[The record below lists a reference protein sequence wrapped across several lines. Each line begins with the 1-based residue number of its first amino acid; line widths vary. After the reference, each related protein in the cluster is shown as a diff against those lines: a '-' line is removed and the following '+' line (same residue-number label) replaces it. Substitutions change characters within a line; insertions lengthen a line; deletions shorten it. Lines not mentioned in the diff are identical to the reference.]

1 MISNKRTPHVSF
13 HMLHVHHVAHVACV
27 FLQHAELLCTTKS
40 LASWRLTCSKKP
52 TRSTT
57 SKRLPARTTT
67 GELRSEQPGKRLPTR
82 KRQVRRAQKG
92 HRSNHSK
99 IHQQGRRQV
108 SCAQIIQFQKVTHKD
123 TTGEACSEGSQI
135 KLFKKSTSKDEDG
148 RVRSDHPGPKCSPQG
163 HDR

>member
-82 KRQVRRAQKG
+82 KRQVRRAQRG
-92 HRSNHSK
+92 HRSNYSK
-99 IHQQGRRQV
+99 NPPARMRTGG
-108 SCAQIIQFQKVTHKD
+108 CAQIIQVQNVPHKD
-123 TTGEACSEGSQI
+123 TTGEACSAYLHSYE
-135 KLFKKSTSKDEDG
+135 LT
-148 RVRSDHPGPKCSPQG
+148 
-163 HDR
+163 